1 MIKIKHYNNTLIKRK
16 NLLILIKKAGIKRIS
31 KDALDLMEQYFKDEL
46 NILSNLL
53 REEIMVNGRKT
64 LKKEDILQVIDSL
77 NKKDI
82 SWEV

>member
-1 MIKIKHYNNTLIKRK
+1 MTKIKYYNNTLIKRK

-46 NILSNLL
+46 NILSKLL
-53 REEIMVNGRKT
+53 REEIAVNGRKT
-64 LKKEDILQVIDSL
+64 LKKEDIHQVISML

>member
-1 MIKIKHYNNTLIKRK
+1 MILVGK

-46 NILSNLL
+46 NILSKLL
-53 REEIMVNGRKT
+53 REEIAVNGRKT
-64 LKKEDILQVIDSL
+64 LKKEDIHQVISML